1 MKYKVLVF
9 FLSINMF
16 LSHAQ
21 NSLQVSSAE
30 ISFVFINNDV
40 SGTIAGFNS
49 ASTLDVAHM
58 ENAVLKGS
66 VDVATL
72 DTDNSIRNWSLKR
85 EKYFDAETYPKITF
99 ESSAIQVDGNNIT
112 VIGQLTMK
120 DITKKLTF
128 KFTKSEKKLVG
139 TATLYSSDYGIAI
152 KSEREKN
159 KVDVKIILNLK

>member
-1 MKYKVLVF
+1 MKFKVLVF

-16 LSHAQ
+16 LSNAQ

-40 SGTIAGFNS
+40 SGTIAGFSS

-58 ENAVLKGS
+58 ENAILKGT

-72 DTDNSIRNWSLKR
+72 DTNNSIRNWSLKR

-99 ESSAIQVDGNNIT
+99 ESSSIQVDGSNIT

-120 DITKKLTF
+120 GVTKKITF
-128 KFTKSEKKLVG
+128 NFTKSEKKLIG
-139 TATLYSSDYGIAI
+139 IAKLYSSDYGISI

-159 KVDVKIILNLK
+159 MVDVKIILNLK